1 MRRPRSPRERCYQG
15 SLRPCRAPPIAPRS
29 AWSFRKELLLA
40 VGVLELALGDLLESH
55 RQVVLRARLDERR
68 RGVLEAHALT
78 ELVVVVVD
86 LAGTLG
92 GDDHERIARVDVL
105 EQLIDAGM
113 DHGSGWY
120 LSCELPPDDLDQ
132 LLGRAVDLVV
142 LDHVAELVLEP
153 ELPPRQRDPLA
164 YLARALGV

>member
-1 MRRPRSPRERCYQG
+1 MPPVTPRRILATLTLCRFRSDRPVCPAESSRRRSPASLAGSHQAHAQLESRRRGCQG
-15 SLRPCRAPPIAPRS
+15 GTTGFPPGCGPLRR
-29 AWSFRKELLLA
+29 WGLELLLA

-105 EQLIDAGM
+105 EQLIDAG
-113 DHGSGWY
+113 
-120 LSCELPPDDLDQ
+120 
-132 LLGRAVDLVV
+132 
-142 LDHVAELVLEP
+142 
-153 ELPPRQRDPLA
+153 
-164 YLARALGV
+164 